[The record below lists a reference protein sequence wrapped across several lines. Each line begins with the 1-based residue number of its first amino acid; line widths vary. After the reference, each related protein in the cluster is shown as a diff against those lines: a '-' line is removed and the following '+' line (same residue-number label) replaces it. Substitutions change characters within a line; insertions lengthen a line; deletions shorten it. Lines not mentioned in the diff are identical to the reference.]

1 MSIKSISVAFMSV
14 WMLGGGMPIMAAT
27 LSASDSRDTMFTQQS
42 LENLSIGGVFEALK
56 RDMQYDDGGK
66 TKLEAYNYYGYVGY
80 DFTQWLTLFGT
91 LGACQA
97 KCTEYD
103 TLASGKVKWSA
114 GLNLKIWHYDII
126 DPSWMAGR
134 CSIRAMGEYSQ
145 YQSGDPNTT
154 RLTWQD
160 LYASL
165 TLNYE
170 VFVSRMDN
178 TDAYPYSLLLYVG
191 PAFSKVNG
199 KRETAMQSY
208 NFSEEHSVG
217 IAAGADIFASHNL
230 SIGGQ
235 LQYFFDEPTL
245 SASVM
250 YNF

>member
-1 MSIKSISVAFMSV
+1 MTMKSLFLAVIATGLFS
-14 WMLGGGMPIMAAT
+14 GIPIMAAT
-27 LSASDSRDTMFTQQS
+27 LSASDSRDTLFTQQS

-56 RDMQYDDGGK
+56 RDMQYDNGGK

-80 DFTQWLTLFGT
+80 DFLQWLTLFGT
-91 LGACQA
+91 LGGCQA
-97 KCTEYD
+97 KSTEYD
-103 TLASGKVKWSA
+103 TLGNAKVKWSA
-114 GLNLKIWHYDII
+114 GLNLKIWHFDIY

-145 YQSGDPNTT
+145 YQSGNSDTT
-154 RLTWQD
+154 RLKWQD
-160 LYASL
+160 LYASV

-170 VFVSRMDN
+170 VFVSRMDD
-178 TDAYPYSLLLYVG
+178 TDSYPYSLLLYVG
-191 PAFSKVNG
+191 PAFSKVDG
-199 KRETAMQSY
+199 KRETAAQSY
-208 NFSEEHSVG
+208 DFSEAHNVG
-217 IAAGADIFASHNL
+217 IAVGADLFASHNL

>member
-1 MSIKSISVAFMSV
+1 MAIKSISIAVITAG
-14 WMLGGGMPIMAAT
+14 MLCGLPIMAAT
-27 LSASDSRDTMFTQQS
+27 LSASDSRDTLFTQQS
-42 LENLSIGGVFEALK
+42 LDNLSIGGVFEALK
-56 RDMQYDDGGK
+56 RDMQYDNGGK

-80 DFTQWLTLFGT
+80 DFLQWLTLFGT
-91 LGACQA
+91 LGGSQA
-97 KCTEYD
+97 KSTEYD
-103 TLASGKVKWSA
+103 TLANAGVKWSA
-114 GLNLKIWHYDII
+114 GLNLKIWHFDID
-126 DPSWMAGR
+126 DPSFLAGR

-145 YQSGDPNTT
+145 YQSGKSDANQFK
-154 RLTWQD
+154 WQD

-178 TDAYPYSLLLYVG
+178 IDAYPYSLLLYVG
-191 PAFSKVNG
+191 PAFSKVDG
-199 KRETAMQSY
+199 KRQTATQSY
-208 NFSEEHSVG
+208 DFSEAHSVG
-217 IAAGADIFASHNL
+217 IAVGADLFASHNL

>member
-1 MSIKSISVAFMSV
+1 MMTKSISVAV
-14 WMLGGGMPIMAAT
+14 IIAWMFGGLQIMAAT
-27 LSASDSRDTMFTQQS
+27 LSSSDSRDTLFTQQS

-56 RDMQYDDGGK
+56 RDMQYANGGK

-80 DFTQWLTLFGT
+80 DFLQWLTLFGT
-91 LGACQA
+91 LGGCQA
-97 KCTEYD
+97 KSTEYD
-103 TLASGKVKWSA
+103 TLGNAKVKWSA
-114 GLNLKIWHYDII
+114 GLNFKIWQYDIV

-145 YQSGDPNTT
+145 YQSGSSDTT
-154 RLTWQD
+154 RLKWQD
-160 LYASL
+160 LYASV

-170 VFVSRMDN
+170 VFVSRMDD
-178 TDAYPYSLLLYVG
+178 TDSYPYSLLLYVG
-191 PAFSKVNG
+191 PAFSKVDG

-208 NFSEEHSVG
+208 DFSEAHNIG
-217 IAAGADIFASHNL
+217 IAAGVDLFASHNL

-245 SASVM
+245 SASVT

>member
-1 MSIKSISVAFMSV
+1 MAKNSVIATV
-14 WMLGGGMPIMAAT
+14 IAAWILGGLPIMAAT
-27 LSASDSRDTMFTQQS
+27 LSASDSRDTLFTQQS

-66 TKLEAYNYYGYVGY
+66 TKLEAYNYYGYAGY
-80 DFTQWLTLFGT
+80 DFMQWLTVFGT
-91 LGACQA
+91 LGGCQA
-97 KCTEYD
+97 KTTEYD
-103 TLASGKVKWSA
+103 TLGSAKVKWSA
-114 GLNLKIWHYDII
+114 GLNLKIWRFDIYD
-126 DPSWMAGR
+126 PAWLAGR

-145 YQSGDPNTT
+145 YQSGDTDTT
-154 RLTWQD
+154 KLKWQD
-160 LYASL
+160 LYAAI

-170 VFVSRMDN
+170 IFVKHMDD

-191 PAFSKVNG
+191 PAFSKVDG
-199 KRETAMQSY
+199 KRETALQSY
-208 NFSEEHSVG
+208 DFSEEHNIG
-217 IAAGADIFASHNL
+217 IAAGADLFASHNL